1 MFKATNTFNE
11 SIYDKFTGTDVVN
24 DPTEEHLSLDSTGSS
39 GCWYKHP
46 LVENWN
52 NVNIDQ
58 VLKYISNNGYWCY
71 ISEECI
77 FQIHFL
83 KEPS

>member
-1 MFKATNTFNE
+1 MYDTF
-11 SIYDKFTGTDVVN
+11 IGTGAVS
-24 DPTEEHLSLDSTGSS
+24 DPTEEHLSLDSACSI

-58 VLKYISNNGYWCY
+58 VYFYKTHKI
-71 ISEECI
+71 
-77 FQIHFL
+77 
-83 KEPS
+83 